1 MIKFFAPFLVL
12 TLALV
17 SFFYFTTPVLDE
29 IKALKLEMERLTIA
43 NANAA
48 ALEERQTELRNRRA
62 EIDQAN
68 LDDLKQLLP
77 NNIDNVRLIID
88 INNIA
93 KKRGLT
99 VRNPSVLKETDS
111 GQSGEVP
118 PVAGEM
124 AGKSSA
130 VISFSVS
137 ASYEIF
143 KLFLNDLARSLQI
156 VDVENVSFSSNE
168 RNFYD
173 YKISLRTY
181 WLK

>member
-1 MIKFFAPFLVL
+1 MIRFFAPFLVL
-12 TLALV
+12 ALALV
-17 SFFYFTTPVLDE
+17 SFFYFTTPVLDQIDVLKTE
-29 IKALKLEMERLTIA
+29 KEKLTAALA
-43 NANAA
+43 NATQ
-48 ALEERQTELRNRRA
+48 LEERQSELQNRRS
-62 EIDQAN
+62 EIDPAD
-68 LDDLKQLLP
+68 LEKLKQLLP

-99 VRNPSVLKETDS
+99 VRNPSIAKESDPNQVS
-111 GQSGEVP
+111 GQADSAESLS
-118 PVAGEM
+118 
-124 AGKSSA
+124 GKSSV

-143 KLFLNDLARSLQI
+143 KLFLDDLSRSLRI
-156 VDVENVSFSSNE
+156 VDVENISFTSND

-173 YKISLRTY
+173 YKVSLRTY